1 MKTMT
6 MKSRELSHPAILDF
20 DFDLVWGETDGDI
33 GILPNFFEQAISA
46 FKKLI
51 KGIEEQE
58 LARMKRD
65 PSYSP
70 STEKDRKVSL
80 EDDTPLALDPTLEYR
95 PRDPTWADDPPLPKL
110 KQLGESTREAATF
123 IPKIKSA
130 TKELP
135 VLSHK
140 FVTLPLE
147 EGMDL

>member
-1 MKTMT
+1 MNMSSK
-6 MKSRELSHPAILDF
+6 ELSEPSVLDF

-46 FKKLI
+46 FRKLA

-58 LARMKRD
+58 LARLRRID
-65 PSYSP
+65 PSLSPHMDKSRRKSLQDDIATHPSSP
-70 STEKDRKVSL
+70 SSL
-80 EDDTPLALDPTLEYR
+80 EYK
-95 PRDPTWADDPPLPKL
+95 PRDPTWADDPPIPKL

-123 IPKIKSA
+123 IPRIKSA

-135 VLSHK
+135 ILSHK

>member
-1 MKTMT
+1 MNMSSK
-6 MKSRELSHPAILDF
+6 ELSDPSILDF

-46 FKKLI
+46 FRKLI
-51 KGIEEQE
+51 KGLDEQE
-58 LARMKRD
+58 LGRLRRID
-65 PSYSP
+65 PSLSP
-70 STEKDRKVSL
+70 NMDKNRRKSL
-80 EDDTPLALDPTLEYR
+80 KEEEEAQRMSTLEYR
-95 PRDPTWADDPPLPKL
+95 PRDPTWADDPPIPKL
-110 KQLGESTREAATF
+110 KQLGDSTREAATF

-135 VLSHK
+135 ILSHK